1 MRTRTRLFAL
11 ALAVLTLIGLESHP
25 TAIVQTNVVTVG
37 TSATLIW
44 TAPAGYGRILVRN
57 PSTSVSVF
65 VGNAAVTTATGF
77 EISAGAA
84 LSLTLANR
92 GTLYGVVAAAT
103 QVVNTIQGDNIQ

>member
-1 MRTRTRLFAL
+1 M
-11 ALAVLTLIGLESHP
+11 
-25 TAIVQTNVVTVG
+25 
-37 TSATLIW
+37 
-44 TAPAGYGRILVRN
+44 
-57 PSTSVSVF
+57 
-65 VGNAAVTTATGF
+65 TTATGF